1 MWLAATVVNSTALQ
15 TVHIIQIRMKLTKR
29 SAFFVLGRIVLVTEQ
44 GVTPLDNIMRLD
56 LLFLVLQVTK

>member
-29 SAFFVLGRIVLVTEQ
+29 SALFVLGRIVLVTEQ